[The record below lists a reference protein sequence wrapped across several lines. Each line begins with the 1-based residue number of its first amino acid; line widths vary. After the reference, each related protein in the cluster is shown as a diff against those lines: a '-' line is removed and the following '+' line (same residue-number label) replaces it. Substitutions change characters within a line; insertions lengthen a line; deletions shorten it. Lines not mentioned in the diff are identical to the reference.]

1 MVLHLYDLT
10 WLGWFYSEKK
20 KNYDFAIIVFMTP
33 WFMII
38 GVPIPFRIM
47 ILTTFSQRLK
57 MQGYIHLFCQMWI
70 WGSKDG
76 ESSYSVT
83 YNVMVAFLHEI
94 RSHEIFG
101 NWVFLSNQML
111 ILTPAK
117 GAHKWT
123 EERCG
128 KIHGAVQ
135 LNFFDG
141 YWTQCNIFRRS
152 SIGKLNIAL
161 DSAQFTFSPRKKV
174 PTGDKKTIKF
184 TCSTID
190 LLQHISTPI
199 KF

>member
-1 MVLHLYDLT
+1 
-10 WLGWFYSEKK
+10 
-20 KNYDFAIIVFMTP
+20 
-33 WFMII
+33 
-38 GVPIPFRIM
+38 
-47 ILTTFSQRLK
+47 
-57 MQGYIHLFCQMWI
+57 MQAYIHLFCQMWI
-70 WGSKDG
+70 WGSKGG

-117 GAHKWT
+117 VAHKWT

-141 YWTQCNIFRRS
+141 YWTQCIIFRRN
-152 SIGKLNIAL
+152 SIGKLNNEHSSGQCTVHILSHTKSTNWRQENNKVYLFYHWFTSAHLYSYKVL
-161 DSAQFTFSPRKKV
+161 DSTVVVYRLMTTFTSQMGHDGPNTTWR
-174 PTGDKKTIKF
+174 
-184 TCSTID
+184 ST
-190 LLQHISTPI
+190 
-199 KF
+199 

>member
-1 MVLHLYDLT
+1 
-10 WLGWFYSEKK
+10 
-20 KNYDFAIIVFMTP
+20 
-33 WFMII
+33 
-38 GVPIPFRIM
+38 
-47 ILTTFSQRLK
+47 
-57 MQGYIHLFCQMWI
+57 MQVYIHLFCQMWI

-94 RSHEIFG
+94 WSHEIFG

-117 GAHKWT
+117 VAHKWT

-128 KIHGAVQ
+128 KIYGAVQ

-141 YWTQCNIFRRS
+141 YWTQCNIFRRN

-161 DSAQFTFSPRKKV
+161 DSAQLTFSPRKKSTNWRQENNKV
-174 PTGDKKTIKF
+174 YLFYHWFTSAHLYSYKVLDSTVVVYRLMPWTLTSHMGHDGPRVSPTRHEDLH
-184 TCSTID
+184 STAFPNSIIM
-190 LLQHISTPI
+190 LAKEGNHRAS
-199 KF
+199 